1 VTMAIQVRPPRA
13 DEMPR
18 QCRDAAGAAKVL
30 YVTRGDARR
39 TVRLY
44 RDRVPGL
51 HAYGCERCQGY
62 HIGRP
67 KAVRS

>member
-1 VTMAIQVRPPRA
+1 MTMAIPVRVLRPN
-13 DEMPR
+13 DLPR
-18 QCRDAAGAAKVL
+18 QCRDASGSPKVL

-44 RDRVPGL
+44 RSRVPGL
-51 HAYGCERCQGY
+51 HAYGCDRCQGF

-67 KAVRS
+67 RTVRS